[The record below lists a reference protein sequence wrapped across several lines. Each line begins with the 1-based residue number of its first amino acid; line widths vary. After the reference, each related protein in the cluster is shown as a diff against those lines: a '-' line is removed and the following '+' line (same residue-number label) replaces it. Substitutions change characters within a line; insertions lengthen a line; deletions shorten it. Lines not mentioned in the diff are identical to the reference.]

1 MREPEQT
8 SSRGARRAAI
18 QKHRSKK
25 KKQEESHFE
34 IELKRFRTVEK
45 IQGFKLGPIGVRYLV
60 RDLVLGAC
68 PRLDTL
74 DLGWNH
80 IGRQGIK
87 FLSDGF
93 KRKCAP
99 NLTRLDLRA
108 NLLMPNSIELLLEG
122 LVKGQ
127 VQLKVLDL
135 RANAF
140 KDDGGC
146 LIASLALEGC
156 FDTLEELHL
165 ESCEIRSRGMWALF
179 QAF

>member
-1 MREPEQT
+1 M
-8 SSRGARRAAI
+8 
-18 QKHRSKK
+18 
-25 KKQEESHFE
+25 
-34 IELKRFRTVEK
+34 
-45 IQGFKLGPIGVRYLV
+45 
-60 RDLVLGAC
+60 
-68 PRLDTL
+68 DTL

-99 NLTRLDLRA
+99 NLSRLDLRA
-108 NLLMPNSIELLLEG
+108 NLLMPNSIELLVEG

-127 VQLKVLDL
+127 VKLKVLDL

-179 QAF
+179 QAFQAEARGKLFPSLQHVGLRHNRAAPETLRRMKNCPPWIAF